1 MIRKFYY
8 TEIDPIRNKYMYVLC
23 IKILNLES
31 YLYTYLYTYHYS
43 GIPSI
48 CFQLPVYKPI
58 SEINITM
65 M

>member
-8 TEIDPIRNKYMYVLC
+8 TEIDPIRNKYTYVLC

-31 YLYTYLYTYHYS
+31 YLYTYHYS